1 MIIVILFLTHL
12 IGHCS
17 PSVVNDII
25 NGLAAKY
32 TCSNVFIGG
41 RTVEQQR
48 TVDIGSASYLNNV
61 TIIVNRTDS
70 SVIAY
75 TKGSTIRKAIYRP
88 GLGATLI
95 SDYTE
100 RQIRSQRFNLPA
112 PPNSN
117 QDYIPWPMGDK
128 IVDHSYPL
136 NINRTA
142 LENAIDSL
150 FIETNPKLP
159 IRTHAVVVVYD
170 GKIIGEKYASGFS
183 RKSKL
188 LGMSM
193 TKSITGTL
201 MGILVQEKG
210 LNIDEPA
217 PVPEW
222 NNINDSR
229 HCITIRNLLQQTSG
243 LNWNEPYSEHSDVL
257 RMLFMTGD
265 MGHYTASLP
274 LKDKPGSQFVYSSG
288 NTNILSR
295 IIRHQLGDKKYY
307 SFPYEKLFYKIG
319 MNSFIM
325 EVDATGTFIGSSYS
339 WGTARDWARYGLLYY
354 NRGVFNNKRILSEDW
369 IKQSIAS
376 SDGYGGGRY
385 GFQFYLNKPA
395 NKNTTKRRFPNVPTD
410 TYYAAGVQGQDVFI
424 IPSEKLVVVRLGAT
438 TATDYEWGADEFL
451 QVVINSIE

>member
-1 MIIVILFLTHL
+1 MHL

-17 PSVVNDII
+17 PLVVNNII
-25 NGLAAKY
+25 HGLAAKY

-41 RTVEQQR
+41 STVEQQR

-95 SDYTE
+95 SDYAE
-100 RQIRSQRFNLPA
+100 RQIRSQRFNLPS
-112 PPNSN
+112 PPNIN

-128 IVDHSYPL
+128 IVDHSYPS
-136 NINRTA
+136 NVNRTA

-183 RKSKL
+183 KKSKI

-201 MGILVQEKG
+201 MGILVQQKG

-229 HCITIRNLLQQTSG
+229 HFITIRNLLQQTSG

-295 IIRHQLGDKKYY
+295 IIRHQL
-307 SFPYEKLFYKIG
+307 
-319 MNSFIM
+319 
-325 EVDATGTFIGSSYS
+325 
-339 WGTARDWARYGLLYY
+339 
-354 NRGVFNNKRILSEDW
+354 DW
-369 IKQSIAS
+369 IDQSIAS

-395 NKNTTKRRFPNVPTD
+395 NKNTTNRRFPNVPTD
-410 TYYAAGVQGQDVFI
+410 TYYAVGAQGQDVFI
-424 IPSEKLVVVRLGAT
+424 IPSEKLVVARLGAT
-438 TATDYEWGADEFL
+438 TAADYEWGADEFL
-451 QVVINSIE
+451 QAVINSIE